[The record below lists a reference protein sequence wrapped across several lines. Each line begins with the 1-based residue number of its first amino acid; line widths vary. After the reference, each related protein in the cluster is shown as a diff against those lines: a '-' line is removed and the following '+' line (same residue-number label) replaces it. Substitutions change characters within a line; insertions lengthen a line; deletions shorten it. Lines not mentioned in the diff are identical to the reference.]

1 MASKHTDG
9 PWFAER
15 AVDHDGFET
24 GKLWIVMKGQ
34 PMAYDFDRFE
44 DANLA
49 AAAPELLE
57 ALTLIRDE
65 GMKNHNTRCR
75 EWWPT
80 VPAAIARAT
89 GAA

>member
-57 ALTLIRDE
+57 ALQRM
-65 GMKNHNTRCR
+65 MKPQCEVSR
-75 EWWPT
+75 PI
-80 VPAAIARAT
+80 AIAFAETAIAKAT